1 MAHQALSPVCRFC
14 GEPLIHTF
22 CNLGM
27 SPPSNAYLSEEN
39 LRHAETFFPLHALV
53 CDKCKLV
60 QLEQFQAPNEIFSD
74 YAYFSSY
81 SQSWLQHAK
90 EYAESM
96 TSRLSLSGRKQVV
109 EIASNDGYLLQYFHQ
124 KGISVLGIEPA
135 ENVAEVAISKGINT
149 LVSFFGVETA
159 EKLVAAGTKA
169 DLLLGNNVLAHVP
182 DINDFVKGMAVL
194 LAEDGTL
201 TMEFPH
207 LLQLIRFNQFDTIY
221 HEHFSYLSLHTV
233 KEIFS
238 SHGLTIFDIDEIP
251 THGGSL
257 RIYAQHNKSS
267 PQPTE
272 SFDKVLADEDTAG
285 INEIRTYTNFQL
297 KVQETKRKL
306 LSFLIDAKEK
316 GSSVVCY
323 GAAAKGNTLLNYCG
337 IREDFVDYVVDKNPH
352 KQGRFL
358 PGTHIPIYSPE
369 RIMGTKPDYVLIL
382 PWNIQDEVIEQMGGV
397 REWGGKFVVPI
408 PEVKVLA

>member
-1 MAHQALSPVCRFC
+1 
-14 GEPLIHTF
+14 
-22 CNLGM
+22 
-27 SPPSNAYLSEEN
+27 
-39 LRHAETFFPLHALV
+39 
-53 CDKCKLV
+53 
-60 QLEQFQAPNEIFSD
+60 
-74 YAYFSSY
+74 
-81 SQSWLQHAK
+81 
-90 EYAESM
+90 
-96 TSRLSLSGRKQVV
+96 
-109 EIASNDGYLLQYFHQ
+109 
-124 KGISVLGIEPA
+124 
-135 ENVAEVAISKGINT
+135 
-149 LVSFFGVETA
+149 
-159 EKLVAAGTKA
+159 
-169 DLLLGNNVLAHVP
+169 
-182 DINDFVKGMAVL
+182 
-194 LAEDGTL
+194 
-201 TMEFPH
+201 
-207 LLQLIRFNQFDTIY
+207 
-221 HEHFSYLSLHTV
+221 LHTV

-267 PQPTE
+267 LQPTE
-272 SFDKVLADEDTAG
+272 SFNKVLADEDTAG

-306 LSFLIDAKEK
+306 LSFLIEAKEK

-382 PWNIQDEVIEQMGGV
+382 PWNIQDEVIEQMSGV